1 MATIRDVAQHAGVS
15 VSTVSYVINGTRPI
29 SESTVTRVRA
39 AMDELGYRPHA
50 LARGLASRRSR
61 IIGLLFPTPERGLG
75 VTELEFVTS
84 VAEACRAVGYQMILW
99 TAEVHER
106 AELKALTGAGL
117 VDGVIVMEIRLDD
130 DRIGLLRDAGLPF
143 AMIGQTADNAGL
155 SYVDIDFER
164 TVRDAVDYLVK
175 LGHSTIALVNH
186 SSSEFA
192 TRYGPT
198 IRVTKAFEAV
208 MRERGLVG
216 LSTPCADSPD
226 AGREVVTRLLAENPR
241 LTAIVSMNDLATV
254 GVVGEIEARGWSIP
268 GDFSVMSIVSSVIAG
283 RMSRPQ
289 LTISAPPAKKL
300 SQYAVKQLIGQIE
313 GVRRSVRTRLLPCTL
328 HVGASTGP
336 APNRE
341 HLPT

>member
-29 SESTVTRVRA
+29 SEATVTRVRA

-50 LARGLASRRSR
+50 LARGLATRRSR

-143 AMIGQTADNAGL
+143 AMIGQTDHSRHESIRGGDARARPGRP
-155 SYVDIDFER
+155 VDALCRQPRRRPRGRDPAARRGFAAHRDREPER
-164 TVRDAVDYLVK
+164 PGHGRRGGRDRGARLVD
-175 LGHSTIALVNH
+175 
-186 SSSEFA
+186 
-192 TRYGPT
+192 
-198 IRVTKAFEAV
+198 
-208 MRERGLVG
+208 
-216 LSTPCADSPD
+216 
-226 AGREVVTRLLAENPR
+226 PR
-241 LTAIVSMNDLATV
+241 
-254 GVVGEIEARGWSIP
+254 
-268 GDFSVMSIVSSVIAG
+268 
-283 RMSRPQ
+283 
-289 LTISAPPAKKL
+289 
-300 SQYAVKQLIGQIE
+300 
-313 GVRRSVRTRLLPCTL
+313 
-328 HVGASTGP
+328 
-336 APNRE
+336 
-341 HLPT
+341 

>member
-29 SESTVTRVRA
+29 SEATVTRVRA

-50 LARGLASRRSR
+50 LARGLATRRSR

-143 AMIGQTADNAGL
+143 RDDRADRRQCWAVLRRHRLRADGPRRGRLPGQARSLDDRVGEPL
-155 SYVDIDFER
+155 VLG
-164 TVRDAVDYLVK
+164 VRD
-175 LGHSTIALVNH
+175 
-186 SSSEFA
+186 E
-192 TRYGPT
+192 
-198 IRVTKAFEAV
+198 
-208 MRERGLVG
+208 
-216 LSTPCADSPD
+216 
-226 AGREVVTRLLAENPR
+226 
-241 LTAIVSMNDLATV
+241 
-254 GVVGEIEARGWSIP
+254 
-268 GDFSVMSIVSSVIAG
+268 
-283 RMSRPQ
+283 
-289 LTISAPPAKKL
+289 
-300 SQYAVKQLIGQIE
+300 
-313 GVRRSVRTRLLPCTL
+313 VRTDHSRHESIRGGDARARPGRPVDALCRQPRRRPR
-328 HVGASTGP
+328 GRDPAARRGP
-336 APNRE
+336 AAHRDRE
-341 HLPT
+341 HERPGHGRRGGRDRGARLVDPR